1 MIYRNSLKI
10 LLNNFSLVWKQL
22 FYMFFSV
29 AIVVGLT
36 SLCALPVVDM
46 LKSHGWVAEITELIE
61 TVYTS
66 PKDLSQEFADAMTK
80 FFVLIRDNFSSLW
93 IYYLLIVFV
102 VFVVSV
108 ILIHMSLFVCTSIV
122 DAKMS
127 SITRLGFLN
136 TYFSSFWTSIKYAF
150 VKLIC
155 SIPFFVLYIG
165 IVLLYSIFAKNW
177 LVSIIL
183 FPILILIILFI
194 FSLKCTVF
202 SCFSCEIIN
211 NPKRHTWRNLVKAV
225 SKVKHGFWA
234 YFSNYAC
241 MSLTVLLVN
250 VFGAIFTLG
259 AGLFVSIPA
268 TIVWLVSVNLT
279 VYYVSEKRRFYVADN
294 VIIDPNC

>member
-10 LLNNFSLVWKQL
+10 LMNNFSLVWKQL
-22 FYMFFSV
+22 FYMVFSI
-29 AIVVGLT
+29 AVVIALT
-36 SLCALPVVDM
+36 GLCALPVVDM
-46 LKSHGWVAEITELIE
+46 LKSQGWVAEISELIE

-66 PKDLSQEFADAMTK
+66 PKDFSQAFTETMTK
-80 FFVLIRDNFSSLW
+80 FFVLIRDNFGSLW
-93 IYYLLIVFV
+93 INYLLIIFV

-108 ILIHMSLFVCTSIV
+108 ILIHMSLFVCTSVV

-127 SITRLGFLN
+127 SITRLGFMN
-136 TYFSSFWTSIKYAF
+136 TYFSSFWVSIKYAF

-155 SIPFFVLYIG
+155 SVPFFILYAG
-165 IVLLYSIFAKNW
+165 SVLLYVISAQNW
-177 LVSIIL
+177 LASIIL
-183 FPILILIILFI
+183 FPVLILVILFI

-211 NPKRHTWRNLVKAV
+211 NPRRHTWRNLVKSIA
-225 SKVKHGFWA
+225 KAKHGFWI

-241 MSLTVLLVN
+241 MSLTILLVN

-268 TIVWLVSVNLT
+268 TIVWLASLNLT
-279 VYYVSEKRRFYVADN
+279 VYYVREKRRFYVADN
-294 VIIDPNC
+294 TIIDPNC